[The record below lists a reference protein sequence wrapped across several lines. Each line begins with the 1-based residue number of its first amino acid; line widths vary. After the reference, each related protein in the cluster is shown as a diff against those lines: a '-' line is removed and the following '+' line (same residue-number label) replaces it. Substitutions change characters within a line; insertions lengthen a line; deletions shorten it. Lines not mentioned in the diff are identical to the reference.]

1 MTVGSALH
9 QNKNYVVLVTTY
21 TEDEFLKYKQDI
33 ELQSTFQQD
42 QNLISFG
49 DGILNTATNLSFAT
63 IVAWRAGNIGWSSGM
78 ENSIFW

>member
-1 MTVGSALH
+1 MTVESALR

-42 QNLISFG
+42 QNLISFV
-49 DGILNTATNLSFAT
+49 DSMLNTATNLSFAT
-63 IVAWRAGNIGWSSGM
+63 IGA
-78 ENSIFW
+78 

>member
-9 QNKNYVVLVTTY
+9 QNKTYVVFVTTY

-49 DGILNTATNLSFAT
+49 DGMLNTATNLSFAT
-63 IVAWRAGNIGWSSGM
+63 IVASRAGNIG
-78 ENSIFW
+78 

>member
-9 QNKNYVVLVTTY
+9 QNKTYVVLVTTY

-49 DGILNTATNLSFAT
+49 DGMLNTATNLSFAT
-63 IVAWRAGNIGWSSGM
+63 IVA
-78 ENSIFW
+78 

>member
-9 QNKNYVVLVTTY
+9 QNKNYVVLVTTC

-63 IVAWRAGNIGWSSGM
+63 IVA
-78 ENSIFW
+78 

>member
-9 QNKNYVVLVTTY
+9 QNKTYVVLVTTY

-33 ELQSTFQQD
+33 EFQSTFQQD

-49 DGILNTATNLSFAT
+49 DGMLNTATNLSFAT
-63 IVAWRAGNIGWSSGM
+63 IVA
-78 ENSIFW
+78 